1 MTENSSQRRVHE
13 QRLPKEEKVDY
24 GYFPADIYDSS
35 SSFTVDGIPL
45 LPGECWRDY
54 HARALAWITIE
65 SATVPANSRFLSRRQ
80 FFGRLLI
87 FPALVSL
94 AFLIAP
100 YAQ

>member
-13 QRLPKEEKVDY
+13 RRPPEEEKVDY

-45 LPGECWRDY
+45 LPGEGWQDY
-54 HARALAWITIE
+54 HSRAMAWITIE
-65 SATVPANSRFLSRRQ
+65 SATVPANSLFLSRRQ

-87 FPALVSL
+87 LPAIALL